1 MNPMVD
7 SLQAVPLFADLSRP
21 RSQKRLADSMKER
34 SFAPGDEVVAEGKSG
49 VVFFVL
55 FEGSARVSQ
64 GGEDRGRLTTGDYFG
79 EMALIDGDLRLASVH
94 AEEDLRC
101 ATLDAMELSPVRQGS
116 PRRGV
121 GAAHRDGQAG
131 ARSPGAAG
139 RHRGSDQRGATPC
152 VPLTGIFPQA
162 DPTAPPDGPGRI
174 DAERPLA
181 LAEDVVASI
190 ERREGGGQI
199 LRSPWRDVYID

>member
-7 SLQAVPLFADLSRP
+7 SLEAVPLFADVSR
-21 RSQKRLADSMKER
+21 RDLKRLADSMKER

-55 FEGSARVSQ
+55 LEGSARVSK

-101 ATLDAMELSPVRQGS
+101 ATLTRWNFRPFVRDHPDVAWALLTAMVKRVREAQ
-116 PRRGV
+116 
-121 GAAHRDGQAG
+121 
-131 ARSPGAAG
+131 
-139 RHRGSDQRGATPC
+139 
-152 VPLTGIFPQA
+152 
-162 DPTAPPDGPGRI
+162 APPVGTAR
-174 DAERPLA
+174 
-181 LAEDVVASI
+181 
-190 ERREGGGQI
+190 
-199 LRSPWRDVYID
+199 